1 MRLEFGKIHFGEP
14 SVLMY
19 VCVADPFLFI
29 LERKQGCGVK
39 LVKVQVEIK
48 HSARQS
54 LGQYEI
60 EITNL

>member
-1 MRLEFGKIHFGEP
+1 
-14 SVLMY
+14 
-19 VCVADPFLFI
+19 
-29 LERKQGCGVK
+29 VK

>member
-1 MRLEFGKIHFGEP
+1 
-14 SVLMY
+14 MY